1 MGKLFEEFKSF
12 ALRGNVLDMAV
23 GIILGSAFGKIVSSL
38 VNDIIMPPIGLLL
51 GGINFTDIK
60 IFLKE
65 ATANQVAVTI
75 NIGNFIQILV
85 DFLIIAF
92 SIFLIVKLFNSLK
105 KKKEEKVIEQPQVS
119 KTEILLEEIRDIL
132 KSNK

>member
-75 NIGNFIQILV
+75 NIGNFIQIIV

-92 SIFLIVKLFNSLK
+92 SIFLIIKLFNSLK
-105 KKKEEKVIEQPQVS
+105 KKKEEKVVEQPQVS

>member
-75 NIGNFIQILV
+75 NIGNFIQIIV

-105 KKKEEKVIEQPQVS
+105 KKKEEKIIEQPQVS
-119 KTEILLEEIRDIL
+119 KIEILLEEIRDIL

>member
-75 NIGNFIQILV
+75 NIGNFIQIIV

>member
-75 NIGNFIQILV
+75 NIGNFIQIIV

-92 SIFLIVKLFNSLK
+92 SIFLIVELFNSLK